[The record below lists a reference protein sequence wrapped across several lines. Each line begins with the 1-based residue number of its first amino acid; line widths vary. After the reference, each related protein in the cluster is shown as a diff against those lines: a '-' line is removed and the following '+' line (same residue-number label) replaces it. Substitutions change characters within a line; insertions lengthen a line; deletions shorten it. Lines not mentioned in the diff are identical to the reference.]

1 MRLSLPAGR
10 TIFEAGSVALTARSK
25 IGAGLALALAIFAV
39 ACWRA
44 YTTTSEFINT
54 TRHIQHTHRVR
65 ERLSSVLSL
74 LKEAEI
80 GARGYVITGRE
91 AHLKPYEVATSRIDR
106 SVRDLRLALDDPAQ
120 QQRLATLAPLI
131 AQRLDALREVIRVR
145 ATQGLAAAAAAIDRA
160 SGRKV
165 MEQVRRTANVMR
177 SAEAVRL
184 KQQEE
189 AARAGTRRTLETL
202 AVGALLSF
210 SILLVIFYLLD
221 RENRQRE
228 RAQRQLA
235 RLEQQQAV
243 VADLGQRTLGGT
255 PLAALMDR
263 AVGAV
268 SRALNVEYCKILE
281 WTGDGTVLRGRA
293 AVGWEDGSGAPLT
306 IAAGTASQAGY
317 ALLSKGPVIVEDL
330 GAETRFVV
338 SPSLRER
345 GVTSGAS
352 VIISGQHRPFGVLDV
367 HTTRRRT
374 FSADD
379 RHFLQAVANVVAA
392 AIEQRQ
398 AEEALRRSE
407 EQFRSLIEN
416 SSDLITLLDTDGTIR
431 YASRSH
437 QAILGYRVAALVGR
451 KAADFVHP
459 DDLARLLE
467 AGVPSPH
474 DMGAPQSLEMR
485 IRHADGSWRTLE
497 AHSRTWPYDPG
508 VTGIVVNSRDV
519 TDRKRAE
526 EEARQ
531 RQAELA
537 HVLRVSTIGELAAGL
552 AHEINQPLSAIVAY
566 AKGCARRMRAA
577 SGRPDELLE
586 AMEEIA
592 TQAVRADRIVRRLRD
607 FVRKREPRRE
617 RVILNELVRAVTS
630 LVATEAQEQ
639 GITLRLRLASDLPP
653 LWVDSI
659 QIEQVILNLV
669 RNSIDAMR
677 GLDGTE
683 RALWICTS
691 CAGDDTVELAVS
703 DAGEG
708 LGDIELEQMFD
719 PFFTT
724 KPGGLGMGL
733 SISRSIIEAHHGRLW
748 ATRNPERGATFRFTV
763 PVAAGRTAHAV

>member
-1 MRLSLPAGR
+1 MCLSSPARR
-10 TIFEAGSVALTARSK
+10 TTFEAGSVTLTARGK
-25 IGAGLALALAIFAV
+25 IGVGLGLALAIFAV

-44 YTTTSEFINT
+44 YTTTSEFIST

-74 LKEAEI
+74 LKDAET

-91 AHLKPYEVATSRIDR
+91 AQLKPYAGATSRIDR
-106 SVRDLRLALDDPAQ
+106 SIQDLRLALRDPAQ
-120 QQRLATLAPLI
+120 QQRLATLVPLI
-131 AQRLDALREVIRVR
+131 TQRRDALREVIGIR

-160 SGRKV
+160 PGRTLIDQIRK
-165 MEQVRRTANVMR
+165 TANVMR
-177 SAEAVRL
+177 NAEAVRL
-184 KQQEE
+184 RRQEE
-189 AARAGTRRTLETL
+189 AARAGARRTLGTL
-202 AVGALLSF
+202 AAGALLSF
-210 SILLVIFYLLD
+210 SILLAIFYLLD

-228 RAQRQLA
+228 RTQRQLE
-235 RLEQQQAV
+235 RMEQQQAV

-255 PLAALMDR
+255 SLAALMDR

-268 SRALNVEYCKILE
+268 SRALNVEFCKILE
-281 WTGDGTVLRGRA
+281 WTADGTLLQVRA
-293 AVGWEDGSGAPLT
+293 AVGWDDGAPLT
-306 IAAGTASQAGY
+306 IAAGTTSQAGY
-317 ALLSKGPVIVEDL
+317 ALLSNTPIIVEDL
-330 GAETRFVV
+330 RAETRFGV
-338 SPSLRER
+338 SPALRER
-345 GVTSGAS
+345 GVVSGAS
-352 VIISGQHRPFGVLDV
+352 VIIPGQHRPFGVLDV

-379 RHFLQAVANVVAA
+379 SHFLQAVANVVAA

-398 AEEALRRSE
+398 AEAALRRSE

-416 SSDLITLLDTDGTIR
+416 SPDLITLLDRDGTIR

-437 QAILGYRVAALVGR
+437 QAILGYRVAELVGR
-451 KAADFVHP
+451 KVADFIHL

-467 AGVPSPH
+467 AGVPSAH
-474 DMGAPQSLEMR
+474 DMRAPQSIEMR

-497 AHSRTWPYDPG
+497 AHSRMWPYDPG
-508 VTGIVVNSRDV
+508 VSGIVVNSRDV

-526 EEARQ
+526 EDARQ

-537 HVLRVSTIGELAAGL
+537 HVLRVGTMGELAAGL

-566 AKGCARRMRAA
+566 AKGCARRMRSA

-586 AMEEIA
+586 AMEQIA

-617 RVILNELVRAVTS
+617 RVILNDLVRAVTS
-630 LVATEAQEQ
+630 FVATEVQEQ
-639 GITLRLRLASDLPP
+639 GITLRLRLASDIPP
-653 LWVDSI
+653 LWVDSV

-683 RALWICTS
+683 RVLSIYTS
-691 CAGDDTVELAVS
+691 WGGDETVELAVS

-708 LGDIELEQMFD
+708 LGDVEPEQMFD

-724 KPGGLGMGL
+724 KPSGLGMGL

-763 PVAAGRTAHAV
+763 PVAAESTAHAV